1 MSDPITTSQLLV
13 DNAWVDAAAGR
24 TFSRT
29 DPYTGMEVSRG
40 AAASVDDVNRVLEAA
55 ADGFATWRATP
66 PDQRAAVLLETA
78 NILLARGDE
87 LAELAMMETGTPLSN
102 GHLSV
107 GIAVS
112 NLRWAAGQVSALEGR
127 TIPSTNPGRMSLTV
141 REPAGAVLVI
151 APWNGAVFQLVRA
164 AVMPLALGNS
174 VVLRGSEMSPRCH
187 AAVAEAFVAAG
198 APPGVVGFLTNDP
211 ADSPTIIG
219 RLVASKT
226 IRCVTFTGSDRVGS
240 IVSAQAAQQFKPVVM
255 ELGDSSP
262 VIVLSDADLDE
273 AVQAV
278 VIGGFT
284 YSGQGCIATE
294 RLIVDQTVAEEF
306 TSKLVA
312 AVSTM
317 KSGDPR
323 DETTTIPPL
332 INTDAVHRVDALV
345 TEAVAAGAS
354 VLCGGKPDGPCYPAT
369 VVTDV
374 TPQMRI
380 FQDETFGPVV
390 TITTVDGPEEALQ
403 LANDS
408 RYGLSS
414 AVFTRNVELGLS
426 MARRIETGMCHVNG
440 MTLDD
445 EAPVPFGGV
454 KRSGIGRHGLEGA
467 IAAFTTVKWITVEAP
482 AGSGRELFGISI
494 P

>member
-1 MSDPITTSQLLV
+1 
-13 DNAWVDAAAGR
+13 
-24 TFSRT
+24 
-29 DPYTGMEVSRG
+29 
-40 AAASVDDVNRVLEAA
+40 
-55 ADGFATWRATP
+55 
-66 PDQRAAVLLETA
+66 
-78 NILLARGDE
+78 
-87 LAELAMMETGTPLSN
+87 
-102 GHLSV
+102 
-107 GIAVS
+107 
-112 NLRWAAGQVSALEGR
+112 LEGR
-127 TIPSTNPGRMSLTV
+127 TIPSTNPGRLSLTV

-151 APWNGAVFQLVRA
+151 APWNGALFQLVRA

-174 VVLRGSEMSPRCH
+174 VVLRGSEMSPRTH

-211 ADSPTIIG
+211 ADSPAVIQ
-219 RLVASKT
+219 RLVSAET

-240 IVSAQAAQQFKPVVM
+240 IVAAQAAQQFKPVVM

-273 AVQAV
+273 AVRAI

-294 RLIVDQTVAEEF
+294 RLIVDQQVAEEF
-306 TSKLVA
+306 TAKLVA
-312 AVSTM
+312 AVSTL

-323 DETTTIPPL
+323 DEMTTIPPL
-332 INTDAVHRVDALV
+332 INADAVRRVDSLV
-345 TEAVAAGAS
+345 TEAVADGAS
-354 VLCGGKPDGPCYPAT
+354 VLCGGEPDGPCYPAT
-369 VVTDV
+369 VITDV

-390 TITTVDGPEEALQ
+390 TITTVAGPEEAVA

-426 MARRIETGMCHVNG
+426 IARRIETGMCHVNG

-467 IAAFTTVKWITVEAP
+467 ISAFTTVKWITVEAP
-482 AGSGRELFGISI
+482 AGSDRELFGISI
-494 P
+494 A

>member
-1 MSDPITTSQLLV
+1 
-13 DNAWVDAAAGR
+13 
-24 TFSRT
+24 
-29 DPYTGMEVSRG
+29 
-40 AAASVDDVNRVLEAA
+40 
-55 ADGFATWRATP
+55 
-66 PDQRAAVLLETA
+66 
-78 NILLARGDE
+78 
-87 LAELAMMETGTPLSN
+87 
-102 GHLSV
+102 
-107 GIAVS
+107 
-112 NLRWAAGQVSALEGR
+112 
-127 TIPSTNPGRMSLTV
+127 
-141 REPAGAVLVI
+141 
-151 APWNGAVFQLVRA
+151 
-164 AVMPLALGNS
+164 

-198 APPGVVGFLTNDP
+198 APPGVVGFLTNAP
-211 ADSPTIIG
+211 ADSPAVIEK
-219 RLVASKT
+219 LVAAPA
-226 IRCVTFTGSDRVGS
+226 IRAVTFTGSDRVGS
-240 IVSAQAAQQFKPVVM
+240 IVAAQAAQHFKPVLM
-255 ELGDSSP
+255 ELGDTSP
-262 VIVLSDADLDE
+262 VIILRDADLAE

-294 RLIVDQTVAEEF
+294 RLLVEEAAAAEF
-306 TSKLVA
+306 TDLLVA

-317 KSGDPR
+317 KTGDPR
-323 DETTTIPPL
+323 DEGTAIPPL
-332 INTDAVHRVDALV
+332 INRDAVHRVDSLV
-345 TEAVAAGAS
+345 NEAVAAGAS
-354 VLCGGKPDGPCYPAT
+354 VLCGGAPEGPCYPAT
-369 VVTDV
+369 VVSGV

-390 TITTVDGPEEALQ
+390 TITTVSGPDEAVA

-408 RYGLSS
+408 AYGLSS

-426 MARRIETGMCHVNG
+426 IARRIETGMCHVNG

-482 AGSGRELFGISI
+482 AGSDRELFGIAI